1 MEKGNVNYQRKT
13 NNHQLAM
20 QAVILANGKFPEH
33 PKPLSMLLHAPM
45 IVCCDGAIEH
55 LESLCITPNALVGDL
70 DSVNDHLKN
79 KYQSILHHDP
89 DQNTNDLTKAVK
101 WCIGQRIKS
110 ITILG
115 ATGKREDHTIGN
127 IGLLIS
133 YARLGVEVEIVSDT
147 GILKP
152 LMKSTKLE
160 SYKGQQVSIFSTS
173 NETVIYSKNLKYP
186 IVNQTLPEWWM
197 GTLNESLGD
206 WFELVFAPGPVILYQ
221 KF

>member
-1 MEKGNVNYQRKT
+1 
-13 NNHQLAM
+13 M

-33 PKPLSMLLHAPM
+33 PKPLSTLLHAPM

-89 DQNTNDLTKAVK
+89 DQNSNDLTKAVK
-101 WCIGQRIKS
+101 WCIDQRIKN

-127 IGLLIS
+127 IGLLIN

-147 GILKP
+147 GVLKP
-152 LMKSTKLE
+152 LMKSAKLE
-160 SYKGQQVSIFSTS
+160 SYKGQQVSIFSS
-173 NETVIYSKNLKYP
+173 NNETIVYTKNLKYP
-186 IVNQTLPEWWM
+186 IVNQKIPEWWM

-206 WFELVFAPGPVILYQ
+206 WFELVFAPGPVIVYQ

>member
-1 MEKGNVNYQRKT
+1 
-13 NNHQLAM
+13 M

-33 PKPLSMLLHAPM
+33 PKPLSVLLHAPM
-45 IVCCDGAIEH
+45 LVCCDGAIRH

-101 WCIGQRIKS
+101 WCISQRVKT

-115 ATGKREDHTIGN
+115 ATGLREDHTIGN
-127 IGLLIS
+127 IGLLVS
-133 YARLGVEVEIVSDT
+133 YARMGLDVEIITDT
-147 GILKP
+147 GIIKP
-152 LMKSTKLE
+152 LLNSAKLN
-160 SYKGQQVSIFSTS
+160 SYKGQQISIFSTNS
-173 NETVIYSKNLKYP
+173 DTIVYTKNLKYP
-186 IVNQTLPEWWM
+186 IVNQVIPEWWM

-206 WFELVFAPGPVILYQ
+206 WFELVFAPGPIIVYQ
-221 KF
+221 KFYKL